1 MDTKLETIME
11 RVCRL
16 GRLLPNADD
25 VDINDDDKMAEIQ
38 IVHAEFENA
47 EAVMWARMRELTGK

>member
-1 MDTKLETIME
+1 MDTNLEMMMG

-16 GRLLPNADD
+16 GGLLPNADD

-38 IVHAEFENA
+38 IIHAEFEKA
-47 EAVMWARMRELTGK
+47 EAAMWARMRELTGK